1 MLHRSKYN
9 NSNVRRLL
17 SKTFRSICPVFA
29 ILLLILQFFTNSNG
43 QDLDV
48 IIKIVVDKRITAEIS
63 GTFAPEI
70 DRKNPRNLSLLNDY
84 AGTTG
89 LAERFSNVKIF
100 DRTGKPIGQKR
111 LTPAE
116 IVSESDIEAFSY
128 TVDLSPLS
136 GPSAAAHVSWMKND
150 AGIVMLD
157 DLLPQ
162 ASGRSGRIKFDVP
175 AGASI
180 ITSESRDGP
189 QTFNVADI
197 EKAVFYVG
205 SDRREKV
212 LQVGKSRL
220 TLSLFGEWLFS
231 DDEAAAT
238 ATSIL
243 LEYERL
249 FAISSEQ
256 DLNIAVLK
264 FPAAITTGNWEA
276 DTRGRSVTIISS
288 DMPFKSQ
295 SKQRL
300 HEQLR
305 HEMFHLWIPNG
316 VNLSGNYDWFYEGFA
331 LYQSLKTGVATNTIG
346 FDNFLDTLG
355 RAYSIDRSQS
365 SRLSLIEASKNRFG
379 GANTQVYA
387 RGMIVAFLCDL
398 VLLNDS
404 KGKRSIRDFLRE
416 IYQKH
421 HNAVARIDGNDAV
434 LSAFAAH
441 AELRPIVDRYING
454 TEKIDWREYI
464 SVAGFESTEQNL
476 TSVLTVLPKLT
487 SRQKDLL
494 DKLGYNTWRKLSDNS
509 K

>member
-1 MLHRSKYN
+1 MLLCPKNYN
-9 NSNVRRLL
+9 NNVRVLM
-17 SKTFRSICPVFA
+17 SKNFRSICLVFA
-29 ILLLILQFFTNSNG
+29 VLLLILQFFTNANG

-48 IIKIVVDKRITAEIS
+48 TIKIAVDKKITAEIS
-63 GTFAPEI
+63 GRFAPEI
-70 DRKNPRNLSLLNDY
+70 DRKNSRNLSLLNDY

-89 LAERFSNVKIF
+89 LAGRFSNVRLL
-100 DRTGKPIGQKR
+100 DRTGKPIGHKR
-111 LTPAE
+111 FTASE
-116 IVSESDIEAFSY
+116 FVSESDFGGFSY
-128 TVDLSPLS
+128 TGDLSPPS
-136 GPSAAAHVSWMKND
+136 RPSAAAHVSWFKND
-150 AGIVMLD
+150 GGIVMLD

-162 ASGRSGRIKFDVP
+162 ASGKSGRITFDVP
-175 AGASI
+175 TGWS
-180 ITSESRDGP
+180 ITSSERRDGP
-189 QTFNVADI
+189 QTFSVADV
-197 EKAVFYVG
+197 EKAVFYIG
-205 SDRREKV
+205 SDRREKI

-220 TLSLFGEWLFS
+220 TLSLSGEWLFS

-238 ATSIL
+238 ATSIF

-249 FAISSEQ
+249 FAISPEQ
-256 DLNIAVLK
+256 DLNLAVLK
-264 FPAAITTGNWEA
+264 FPVAINPGNWEA

-305 HEMFHLWIPNG
+305 HEIFHLWIPNG

-331 LYQSLKTGVATNTIG
+331 LYQSLKTGLATNTIG
-346 FDNFLDTLG
+346 FDNFLDTLS

-365 SRLSLIEASKNRFG
+365 SQLSLIEASKNRFS

-398 VLLNDS
+398 ALLNNS
-404 KGKRSIRDFLRE
+404 KGKRSVQNILRE
-416 IYQKH
+416 IFQKY
-421 HNAVARIDGNDAV
+421 HNATQRNDGNEAV
-434 LSAFAAH
+434 LAAFAKH

-454 TEKIDWREYI
+454 NEKIDWREYV
-464 SVAGFESTEQNL
+464 SAAGLESGEQNS
-476 TSVLTVLPKLT
+476 TARLTVLPKLT